1 MKKKKNY
8 ERPACEIV
16 KTMIEVALLSG
27 SQNGVTKGD
36 PNHGGE
42 DNLSKSNPF
51 GYDEFSGVNEWED

>member
-1 MKKKKNY
+1 MKKNY

-16 KTMIEVALLSG
+16 KTMEEVALLSG

-51 GYDEFSGVNEWED
+51 GEEEFFGVKEWED